1 MHIWTELAAG
11 ESALLAIL
19 LLIGAGPAALLPVRF
34 DAASR
39 IALAPILG
47 FCLGTCVTT
56 TALEFVSAGRSY
68 PLLIALALASAAFAA
83 WRTLRSPEHARPSL
97 RDGAQVLVVCIAVA
111 GPLTFVLHERHTVG
125 PAAYYF
131 TDVDNYVAVQEA
143 AATTSLREARA
154 AWQEHVRTG
163 SRFADLTQ
171 FIYAFIADFGSNLDA
186 TPLGANVNELLGLSS
201 IDTFAPFLVVLLLAG
216 GLGAFAAV
224 RRIAGTPTWTA
235 PLAGALFG
243 GPLLLEL
250 WFDSYQAAIIALA
263 LLVPTVLLGA
273 EAVRDPRPA
282 NLALVAL
289 MLACFVTV
297 YPLYVPPLAAIG
309 AAALAWRAIVQRRA
323 GASLPALGRSLALPA
338 IAVAVLTA
346 AFDPVALVRT
356 VGYYHRVLTAGF
368 PFPRVSYA
376 LPAEVLPGWLLQTQE
391 FWFLTPIGT
400 AGLRQILLATL
411 IPLALLAFAAVA
423 VRRHAIGLAL
433 LGLAVIFGL
442 AAYLSYQ
449 SADACTYCAQRYLL
463 ALAPILAV
471 LLALGLW
478 QSLRSPA
485 RLWQV
490 GGAAGVLLVVLA
502 VGQRARVELDRFADA
517 SFFFDSANR
526 AALEQLPRDGRPV
539 HVEGY
544 WASVAAQA
552 EQPLTYHLASDR
564 APGRVSISL
573 GTSYANAVQY
583 LTLGPEL
590 PPGPEFRPDY
600 RYLLT
605 RFSGVATDRRVLARR
620 GAVSLMERTRPLDVT
635 PYTGLNI
642 GLARLDA
649 SGIPW
654 ARPGAP
660 LRFHVVGRSSARR
673 VWARLTFRL
682 PQPLTVAAQRGVRA
696 RDRRGTLTVCVRAT
710 GRAPIR
716 DALLQLPTPA
726 SDVIRLTGMRAVT
739 GRCAV

>member
-1 MHIWTELAAG
+1 MHIWTELATSEA
-11 ESALLAIL
+11 ALLTIL
-19 LLIGAGPAALLPVRF
+19 LLIGAGPAALLPARF
-34 DAASR
+34 DAAAR

-56 TALEFVSAGRSY
+56 TALEFVPAGSSY
-68 PLLIALALASAAFAA
+68 PLLIPLALASAAFAA
-83 WRTLRSPEHARPSL
+83 RRTLRSPKHGWPSL
-97 RDGAQVLVVCIAVA
+97 RDAAQILVLCVVVA
-111 GPLTFVLHERHTVG
+111 GPLTYVLHERHTVG

-131 TDVDNYVAVQEA
+131 TDVDNYVATQEA
-143 AATTSLREARA
+143 AATTSLRDARA
-154 AWQEHVRTG
+154 DWKQYARTG
-163 SRFADLTQ
+163 TRFADLTQ
-171 FIYAFIADFGSNLDA
+171 FIYAFFADFGSNLDA
-186 TPLGANVNELLGLSS
+186 TPLHANVNQLLGLAS
-201 IDTFAPFLVVLLLAG
+201 IDTFAPFLIVLLLAG

-273 EAVRDPRPA
+273 EAVRGPRLT

-289 MLACFVTV
+289 MLAVFVTV
-297 YPLYVPPLAAIG
+297 YPLYVPPLVAIG
-309 AAALAWRAIVQRRA
+309 AAAVAWRAVVQRRA
-323 GASLPALGRSLALPA
+323 GASPGALARSLVLPAL
-338 IAVAVLTA
+338 AVAVMTA

-368 PFPRVSYA
+368 PFPRVGYV
-376 LPAEVLPGWLLQTQE
+376 LPPEVLPGWLLQTQE

-400 AGLRQILLATL
+400 GDLRQVLLPTL
-411 IPLALLAFAAVA
+411 IPFVFLAFVAVA
-423 VRRHAIGLAL
+423 VRRHRIGLAL
-433 LGLAVIFGL
+433 LGLAAIFGL
-442 AAYLSYQ
+442 AAHLSYA
-449 SADACTYCAQRYLL
+449 SEDACTYCAQRYLL
-463 ALAPILAV
+463 ALAPIFAV
-471 LLALGLW
+471 LLAVGLW
-478 QSLRSPA
+478 QSLRSPS
-485 RLWQV
+485 RVWQV
-490 GGAAGVLLVVLA
+490 VGIGGVLLVVAA
-502 VGQRARVELDRFADA
+502 VGQRTRVELERFADR

-526 AALEQLPRDGRPV
+526 SALEELPRDGRPV
-539 HVEGY
+539 HLEGY
-544 WASVAAQA
+544 WASPSAQA
-552 EQPLTYHLASDR
+552 EQPLTYHLATDR

-573 GTSYANAVQY
+573 GTSYSNATQY

-590 PPGPEFRPDY
+590 APGPEFRSDY

-605 RFSGVATDRRVLARR
+605 RFSGVATDRRVVARR

-642 GLARLDA
+642 NLARLDA

-654 ARPGAP
+654 VRPGAP
-660 LRFHVVGRSSARR
+660 LRLHVVGKSSARR

-682 PQPLTVAAQRGVRA
+682 PQALTLPAQRGVRA

-716 DALLQLPTPA
+716 DAALQLPAPTV
-726 SDVIRLTGMRAVT
+726 DVIRLTGMRAVT
-739 GRCAV
+739 GRCEV